1 MVRHELNDKYAGW
14 LEGVSP
20 YSTTMKQ
27 IRIGEA
33 GDVVEVQSRWQD
45 QTTGVT
51 WLYVELHGEQGWV
64 LEYEIDEIIELE

>member
-1 MVRHELNDKYAGW
+1 MVRHELNDRYAGW

-27 IRIGEA
+27 IRIGDALE
-33 GDVVEVQSRWQD
+33 VEVQSQWQD